1 MNPILIEE
9 KLKSF
14 YLEDIGEDD
23 LSSRVFPSDHQSTAT
38 VKAKES
44 GIAAGLFIF
53 EIGYRLLDP
62 RVQVT
67 LKLSEG
73 EPFLTGDTLLE
84 IKGPTRSVL
93 TGERVLLN
101 LVQRMCSIATY
112 TQACVKLIDGTKAQ
126 LVDTRKTTAGLRMF
140 EKYAVRVGGGFN
152 HRNGLYDAVMLKD
165 NHIAACGSITSAV
178 AEARLAVGPLVKIEV
193 EVETEAQLREAISAS
208 PDVIMIDN
216 QSPTT
221 IRAWRELVP
230 SSILLEASG
239 GITEETL
246 AAYAASGVDFISMGA
261 LTHSV
266 KQLDLSL
273 NVTSSRKES
282 LV

>member
-14 YLEDIGEDD
+14 FLEDIGEDD
-23 LSSRVFPSDHQSTAT
+23 LSSRVFPSDHESTAT
-38 VKAKES
+38 VKAKEN
-44 GIAAGLFIF
+44 GVAAGLFIF

-62 RVQVT
+62 RVQVR
-67 LKLSEG
+67 LLLSEG
-73 EPFLTGDTLLE
+73 ERFSTGDTLVE

-112 TQACVKLIDGTKAQ
+112 THACSKHVNGTKAQ

-140 EKYAVRVGGGFN
+140 EKYAVRIGGGTN

-178 AEARLAVGPLVKIEV
+178 SVARLAVGPLVKIEV
-193 EVETEAQLREAISAS
+193 EVETEAQLLEAISAG

-221 IRAWRELVP
+221 IRAWRDLVP
-230 SSILLEASG
+230 STILLEASG

-246 AAYAASGVDFISMGA
+246 ADYAESGVDFISMGA

>member
-1 MNPILIEE
+1 MNPILLEE

-14 YLEDIGEDD
+14 FLEDIGEDD
-23 LSSRVFPSDHQSTAT
+23 LSSRVFPSDHESTAT

-44 GIAAGLFIF
+44 GIAAGLFLF
-53 EIGYRLLDP
+53 EVGYRLLDP

-67 LKLSEG
+67 VLLAEG
-73 EPFLTGDTLLE
+73 ASFSSGDTLVK
-84 IKGPTRSVL
+84 ITGPTRSVL
-93 TGERVLLN
+93 SGERVLLN
-101 LVQRMCSIATY
+101 LVQRMCSISTY
-112 TQACVKLIDGTKAQ
+112 TQACVKLLTGSNAR

-140 EKYAVRVGGGFN
+140 EKYAVRIGGGFN

-178 AEARLAVGPLVKIEV
+178 AKARQAVGPLVKIEV
-193 EVETEAQLREAISAS
+193 EVETEAQLREAIRSN

-216 QSPTT
+216 QSPST

-230 SSILLEASG
+230 PTILLEASG
-239 GITEETL
+239 GITVETL
-246 AAYAASGVDFISMGA
+246 AAYASSGVDFISMGA

-266 KQLDLSL
+266 KQVDLSL
-273 NVTSSRKES
+273 NVTTSRKES

>member
-14 YLEDIGEDD
+14 FLEDIGEDD
-23 LSSRVFPSDHQSTAT
+23 LSSRVFPSDHESTAT

-44 GIAAGLFIF
+44 GIAAGLFLF
-53 EIGYRLLDP
+53 EVGYRLLDP

-67 LKLSEG
+67 VLLAEG
-73 EPFLTGDTLLE
+73 ASFSSGDTLVK
-84 IKGPTRSVL
+84 ITGPTRSVL
-93 TGERVLLN
+93 SGERVLLN
-101 LVQRMCSIATY
+101 LVQRMCSISTY
-112 TQACVKLIDGTKAQ
+112 TQACVKLLTGSNAR

-140 EKYAVRVGGGFN
+140 EKYAVRIGGGFN

-193 EVETEAQLREAISAS
+193 EVETEAQLREAIRSN

-216 QSPTT
+216 QSPST

-230 SSILLEASG
+230 PTILLEASG
-239 GITEETL
+239 GITVETL
-246 AAYAASGVDFISMGA
+246 AAYASSGVDFISMGA

-266 KQLDLSL
+266 KQVDLSL
-273 NVTSSRKES
+273 NVTTSRKES

>member
-1 MNPILIEE
+1 MNPISIEE

-14 YLEDIGEDD
+14 FLEDIGEDD
-23 LSSRVFPSDHQSTAT
+23 LSSRVFPSDHESTAT

-44 GIAAGLFIF
+44 GIAAGLFLF
-53 EIGYRLLDP
+53 EVGYRLLDP

-67 LKLSEG
+67 VLLAEG
-73 EPFLTGDTLLE
+73 ASFSSGDTLVK
-84 IKGPTRSVL
+84 ITGPTRSVL
-93 TGERVLLN
+93 SGERVLLN
-101 LVQRMCSIATY
+101 LVQRMCSISTY
-112 TQACVKLIDGTKAQ
+112 TQACVKLLTGSNAR

-140 EKYAVRVGGGFN
+140 EKYAVRIGGGFN

-178 AEARLAVGPLVKIEV
+178 AKARLAVGPLVKIEV
-193 EVETEAQLREAISAS
+193 EVETEAQLREAIRSN

-216 QSPTT
+216 QSPST

-230 SSILLEASG
+230 PSILLEASG
-239 GITEETL
+239 GITVETL
-246 AAYAASGVDFISMGA
+246 AAYASSGVDFISMGA

-266 KQLDLSL
+266 KQVDLSL
-273 NVTSSRKES
+273 NVTTSRKES

>member
-14 YLEDIGEDD
+14 FLEDIGEDD
-23 LSSRVFPSDHQSTAT
+23 LSSRVFPSDHESTAT

-44 GIAAGLFIF
+44 GIAAGLFLF
-53 EIGYRLLDP
+53 EVGYRLLNP
-62 RVQVT
+62 RVQVHV
-67 LKLSEG
+67 LLAEG
-73 EPFLTGDTLLE
+73 ASFSSGDTLVK
-84 IKGPTRSVL
+84 ITGPTRSVL
-93 TGERVLLN
+93 SGERVLLN
-101 LVQRMCSIATY
+101 LVQRMCSISTY
-112 TQACVKLIDGTKAQ
+112 TQACVKLLTGSNAR

-140 EKYAVRVGGGFN
+140 EKYAVRIGGGFN

-178 AEARLAVGPLVKIEV
+178 AKARLAVGPLVKIEV
-193 EVETEAQLREAISAS
+193 EVETEAQLREAIRSN

-216 QSPTT
+216 QSPST

-230 SSILLEASG
+230 PTILLEASG
-239 GITEETL
+239 GITVETL
-246 AAYAASGVDFISMGA
+246 AAYASSGVDFISMGA

-266 KQLDLSL
+266 KQVDLSL
-273 NVTSSRKES
+273 NVTTSRKES

>member
-1 MNPILIEE
+1 MNPILLEE

-14 YLEDIGEDD
+14 FLEDIGEDD
-23 LSSRVFPSDHQSTAT
+23 LSSRVFPSDHESTAT

-44 GIAAGLFIF
+44 GIAAGLFLF
-53 EIGYRLLDP
+53 EVGYRLLDP

-67 LKLSEG
+67 VLLAEG
-73 EPFLTGDTLLE
+73 ASFSSGDTLVK
-84 IKGPTRSVL
+84 ITGPTRSVL
-93 TGERVLLN
+93 SGERVLLN
-101 LVQRMCSIATY
+101 LVQRMCSISTY
-112 TQACVKLIDGTKAQ
+112 TQACVKLLTGSNAR
-126 LVDTRKTTAGLRMF
+126 LVDTRKTTAGLCMF
-140 EKYAVRVGGGFN
+140 EKYAVRIGGGFN

-193 EVETEAQLREAISAS
+193 EVETEAQLREAIRSN

-216 QSPTT
+216 QSPST

-230 SSILLEASG
+230 PTILLEASG
-239 GITEETL
+239 GITVETL
-246 AAYAASGVDFISMGA
+246 AAYASSGVDFISMGA

-266 KQLDLSL
+266 KQVDLSL
-273 NVTSSRKES
+273 NVTTSRKES

>member
-1 MNPILIEE
+1 MNPILLEE

-14 YLEDIGEDD
+14 FLEDIGEDD
-23 LSSRVFPSDHQSTAT
+23 LSSRVFPSDHESTAT

-44 GIAAGLFIF
+44 GIAAGLFLF
-53 EIGYRLLDP
+53 EVGYRLLDP

-67 LKLSEG
+67 VLLAEG
-73 EPFLTGDTLLE
+73 ASFSSGNTLVE
-84 IKGPTRSVL
+84 ITGPTRSVL
-93 TGERVLLN
+93 SGERVLLN
-101 LVQRMCSIATY
+101 LVQRMCSISTY
-112 TQACVKLIDGTKAQ
+112 TQACVKLLTGSNAR

-140 EKYAVRVGGGFN
+140 EKYAVRIGGGFN

-178 AEARLAVGPLVKIEV
+178 AKARLAVGPLVKIEV
-193 EVETEAQLREAISAS
+193 EVETEAQLREAIRSN

-216 QSPTT
+216 QSPST

-230 SSILLEASG
+230 PTILLEASG
-239 GITEETL
+239 GITVETL
-246 AAYAASGVDFISMGA
+246 AAYASSGVDFISMGA

-266 KQLDLSL
+266 KQVDLSL
-273 NVTSSRKES
+273 NVTTSRKES

>member
-1 MNPILIEE
+1 MNPISIEE

-14 YLEDIGEDD
+14 FLEDIGEDD
-23 LSSRVFPSDHQSTAT
+23 LSSRVFPSDHESTAT

-44 GIAAGLFIF
+44 GIAAGLFLF
-53 EIGYRLLDP
+53 EVGYRLLDP

-67 LKLSEG
+67 VLLAEG
-73 EPFLTGDTLLE
+73 ASFSSGDTLVK
-84 IKGPTRSVL
+84 ITGPTRSVL
-93 TGERVLLN
+93 SGERVLLN
-101 LVQRMCSIATY
+101 LVQRMCSISTY
-112 TQACVKLIDGTKAQ
+112 TQACVKLLTGSNAR

-140 EKYAVRVGGGFN
+140 EKYAVRIGGGFN

-178 AEARLAVGPLVKIEV
+178 AKARLAVGPLVKIEV
-193 EVETEAQLREAISAS
+193 EVETEAQLREAIRSN

-216 QSPTT
+216 QSPST

-230 SSILLEASG
+230 PTILLEASG
-239 GITEETL
+239 GITVETL
-246 AAYAASGVDFISMGA
+246 AAYASSGVDFISMGA

-266 KQLDLSL
+266 KQVDLSL
-273 NVTSSRKES
+273 NVTTSRKES

>member
-14 YLEDIGEDD
+14 FLEDIGEDD
-23 LSSRVFPSDHQSTAT
+23 LSSRVFPSDHESTAT

-44 GIAAGLFIF
+44 GIAAGLFLF
-53 EIGYRLLDP
+53 EVGYRLLDP

-67 LKLSEG
+67 VLLAEG
-73 EPFLTGDTLLE
+73 ASFSSGDTLVK
-84 IKGPTRSVL
+84 ITGPTRSVL
-93 TGERVLLN
+93 SGERVLLN
-101 LVQRMCSIATY
+101 LVQRMCSISTY
-112 TQACVKLIDGTKAQ
+112 TQACVKLLTGSNAR

-140 EKYAVRVGGGFN
+140 EKYAVRIGGGFN

-178 AEARLAVGPLVKIEV
+178 AKARLAVGPLVKIEV
-193 EVETEAQLREAISAS
+193 EVETEAQLREAIRSN

-216 QSPTT
+216 QSPST

-230 SSILLEASG
+230 PTILLEASG
-239 GITEETL
+239 GITVETL
-246 AAYAASGVDFISMGA
+246 AAYASSGVDFISMGA

-266 KQLDLSL
+266 KQVDLSL
-273 NVTSSRKES
+273 NVTTSRKES